1 MAGNITSTSR
11 IPIVPPGSPD
21 VIGFLIDSEI
31 VMAKHPLQLYCHTE
45 TGDASTNDDNFLG
58 GVHVAGIDFI
68 AIGVPVLWGSE
79 KEWHVGR

>member
-1 MAGNITSTSR
+1 MTGNITSTPG

-21 VIGFLIDSEI
+21 VIGFLIDGKT

-58 GVHVAGIDFI
+58 GVHSARIDVI
-68 AIGVPVLWGSE
+68 AVGVLVL
-79 KEWHVGR
+79 